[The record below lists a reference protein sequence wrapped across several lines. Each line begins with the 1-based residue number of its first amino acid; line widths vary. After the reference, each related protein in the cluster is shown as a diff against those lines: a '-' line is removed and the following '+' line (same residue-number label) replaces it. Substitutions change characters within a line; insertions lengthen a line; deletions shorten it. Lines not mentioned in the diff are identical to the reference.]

1 VVEDGTQYWEYAEN
15 GTWGPCESGIR
26 SIVRTDH
33 DGHGIEPM
41 NIFAIATAVG
51 IFTIA
56 VVVLLGLWLLLR
68 E

>member
-1 VVEDGTQYWEYAEN
+1 
-15 GTWGPCESGIR
+15 
-26 SIVRTDH
+26 
-33 DGHGIEPM
+33 M

>member
-1 VVEDGTQYWEYAEN
+1 VAGPKPNQSTNVLGSPTPAQLGIKIIDGNQA
-15 GTWGPCESGIR
+15 
-26 SIVRTDH
+26 DA
-33 DGHGIEPM
+33 M

-51 IFTIA
+51 IFVIA